1 MKTIGIL
8 LLIVGGLGLV
18 LSTMMFGDI
27 GIAAGIGAI
36 TAIITALTR
45 KEYATN
51 NSRQQMDLIRRFRR
65 TINHTLRGTHSNRL
79 SDEAI
84 TMSVG
89 NRSRE

>member
-36 TAIITALTR
+36 SAILTGVGFLKLNKQLGLQM
-45 KEYATN
+45 KEA
-51 NSRQQMDLIRRFRR
+51 R
-65 TINHTLRGTHSNRL
+65 
-79 SDEAI
+79 
-84 TMSVG
+84 
-89 NRSRE
+89 